1 MSSSLF
7 RPIHLPCGIAA
18 QVLRHDGAVGLAL
31 LSGVAVAAL
40 AVGAALT
47 KRR

>member
-1 MSSSLF
+1 L
-7 RPIHLPCGIAA
+7 RQYADPLLIAA

-31 LSGVAVAAL
+31 LSGAAVAAL
-40 AVGAALT
+40 AVGAAVL